1 MITSLS
7 ETQLGTVAVW
17 NRISPGM
24 VQCCTKGST
33 LLVCIS
39 ISSAPHYLAVIFSS
53 VKPTGNSRH
62 SFAFFSPHQQ
72 EYPALFPLWQDVS
85 KTSQDSS
92 RYFCNNLGFQLDYFK
107 MFHQTFRKRIN
118 FSNIFSLITHT
129 KFSMNLPVLC
139 RPLQDLWGTHKL
151 HIPGGLEDKLLLA
164 KSDSRPFLHGDSSDL
179 LSWLRSDWSA
189 PAWPTD

>member
-24 VQCCTKGST
+24 VQCCTEGST

-39 ISSAPHYLAVIFSS
+39 ISSALHYLAVIFSS

-62 SFAFFSPHQQ
+62 SFAFFLPTNRNTLLYSLS
-72 EYPALFPLWQDVS
+72 ERM
-85 KTSQDSS
+85 SQDSS
-92 RYFCNNLGFQLDYFK
+92 RNFCNNLGFQLDCFK

-118 FSNIFSLITHT
+118 FSNTFSLITHT
-129 KFSMNLPVLC
+129 KLDPVN
-139 RPLQDLWGTHKL
+139 
-151 HIPGGLEDKLLLA
+151 
-164 KSDSRPFLHGDSSDL
+164 
-179 LSWLRSDWSA
+179 SA
-189 PAWPTD
+189 